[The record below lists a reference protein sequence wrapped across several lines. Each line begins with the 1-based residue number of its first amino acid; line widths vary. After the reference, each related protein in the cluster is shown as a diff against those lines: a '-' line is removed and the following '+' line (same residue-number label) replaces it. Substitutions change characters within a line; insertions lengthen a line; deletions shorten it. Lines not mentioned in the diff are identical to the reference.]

1 MEIPSPGLFSR
12 WLSNAIHFDEFDIE
26 SIWSCIIQQQ
36 ACTGARTHRLNI
48 KAFMC
53 DIIPVCLILLHEHD
67 SDAIKIASSA
77 FKLSEQKSLNLRCM
91 AKIIIILS
99 VWCWNMFCLYATF
112 DVRTREKKP
121 PAREKIMRLKRN
133 QQIITLEKKQ
143 TFLIHIVSIVLC
155 EFDDPLTFPMIFSL
169 RILINELWWSK
180 ESEWMNK

>member
-53 DIIPVCLILLHEHD
+53 DIIPVCLILFHEHD
-67 SDAIKIASSA
+67 SDAIKMASSA
-77 FKLSEQKSLNLRCM
+77 YKLSEQKSLNLRCM

-112 DVRTREKKP
+112 DVRMRGKRTPRTRKNHAAKTEPTNNNTRKKS
-121 PAREKIMRLKRN
+121 KLFSFTSFRL
-133 QQIITLEKKQ
+133 
-143 TFLIHIVSIVLC
+143 FCASSMIH
-155 EFDDPLTFPMIFSL
+155 
-169 RILINELWWSK
+169 
-180 ESEWMNK
+180 